1 MTRDELFSIRITEP
15 DQEIQKKSKKE
26 WDSIAK
32 PIDGLGSFEDII
44 SRIAAVQGKV
54 IPEISRKALIIMCA
68 DNGVVEEGVSQTS
81 QDVTRAV
88 AELMGQK
95 RSSVGIM
102 TQGYPMDFFVY
113 DIGINSEDTPSGVIN
128 AKVRRGTGNFTR
140 EAAMEEDECLAAI
153 QTGIDA
159 VKKCKD
165 EGYNI
170 LATGEMGIGNT
181 TTSTALLCALMGVN
195 PKEFTG
201 KGAGLTDDGLINK
214 IQVIEKGIRLH
225 LGRDY
230 DGACVDVR
238 TESNDRNDIN
248 VAFDEID
255 EIKTG
260 DRKVEV
266 LNVLKCLGG
275 LDIAGLAGVFI
286 GGAIYHVPIVIDGLI
301 SAVAA
306 LIAEK
311 IVPGCRQYMFAS
323 HMGREKG
330 MDIILKELSLKPII
344 HADLAL
350 GEGTGAILLFPM
362 LDMAMSLYKRGTSFG
377 DTEIEQYER
386 LG

>member
-32 PIDGLGSFEDII
+32 PIDGLGSFEDIV

-128 AKVRRGTGNFTR
+128 AKVRKGTGNFTR
-140 EAAMEEDECLAAI
+140 EAAMEESECLAAI

-159 VKKCKD
+159 VKKCRD
-165 EGYNI
+165 AGYNI

-225 LGRDY
+225 LESRDGGQ
-230 DGACVDVR
+230 DWIGH
-238 TESNDRNDIN
+238 DIN
-248 VAFDEID
+248 SKE
-255 EIKTG
+255 
-260 DRKVEV
+260 EV
-266 LNVLKCLGG
+266 IMTLSCLGG

-286 GGAIYHVPIVIDGLI
+286 GGAIYHIPIVIDGLI

-311 IVPGCRQYMFAS
+311 LVPGCRQYMFAS

-362 LDMAMSLYKRGTSFG
+362 LDMAMSLYKSGTSFG

>member
-32 PIDGLGSFEDII
+32 PIDGLGSFEDIV

-181 TTSTALLCALMGVN
+181 TTSTALLCALKGVA
-195 PKEFTG
+195 PAEFTG
-201 KGAGLTDDGLINK
+201 KGAGLTDEGLLNK
-214 IQVIEKGIRLH
+214 IQVIERGLKFHIR
-225 LGRDY
+225 RDSE
-230 DGACVDVR
+230 CLI
-238 TESNDRNDIN
+238 EDRR
-248 VAFDEID
+248 DEINI
-255 EIKTG
+255 E
-260 DRKVEV
+260 DRRSEA
-266 LNVLKCLGG
+266 LNALRCLGG
-275 LDIAGLAGVFI
+275 LDIAGLTGVFI
-286 GGAIYHVPIVIDGLI
+286 GGAIFHVPIVVDGLI

-306 LIAEK
+306 LVAERL
-311 IVPGCRQYMFAS
+311 ISGCKSYMLAS

-330 MDIILKELSLKPII
+330 MEIVLKELELRPVIK
-344 HADLAL
+344 ADLAL
-350 GEGTGAILLFPM
+350 GEGTGAVLLFPM
-362 LDMAMSLYKRGTSFG
+362 LDMAMSLYKSGTSFG
-377 DTEIEQYER
+377 DTEIDQYER